1 MTHAT
6 AANTPLRTVTVLL
19 ALVGLLVLSTAPASA
34 HPFLRGHGEG
44 VGVGEVRVDSLATIT
59 LDLAHGCGTEAA
71 GAGADTLEVALE
83 VPEWLR
89 IVEIAEREGYDHE
102 VEVADGRVEV
112 VTWVDAGGAEPA
124 PTFDLDVVATGEA
137 GETRYL
143 AVFQGCAEQSY
154 RWIGTPE
161 EPADDPAVRVR
172 LIAADPDS
180 PAPPEEPF
188 EDPAAE
194 EDATGEDAAE
204 EAVVDEAVDEPVTT
218 EEEAAEPDEPADADE
233 DLEVQE
239 EAAEPD
245 AADEED
251 GVAEES
257 AAAAG
262 EPDGGVSPWLWGLLA
277 LLVGAGVVALWLRSR
292 SRAGAPADQA

>member
-6 AANTPLRTVTVLL
+6 TPTIPLRTVTVLL

-71 GAGADTLEVALE
+71 GEGADTLEVALE

-112 VTWVDAGGAEPA
+112 VTWVEAGGAEPA

-194 EDATGEDAAE
+194 EDASEEDTA
-204 EAVVDEAVDEPVTT
+204 DEAVDEPAPT
-218 EEEAAEPDEPADADE
+218 EDAAQEPDEPAEADE
-233 DLEVQE
+233 DAEVQE
-239 EAAEPD
+239 EAAEPE
-245 AADEED
+245 ATDEED
-251 GVAEES
+251 GAAAES
-257 AAAAG
+257 AAATG
-262 EPDGGVSPWLWGLLA
+262 EPEGGVSPLVWVLLA

-292 SRAGAPADQA
+292 SREEAPADQA

>member
-6 AANTPLRTVTVLL
+6 TPTIPLRTVTVLL

-71 GAGADTLEVALE
+71 GEGADTLEVALE

-194 EDATGEDAAE
+194 EDAAE
-204 EAVVDEAVDEPVTT
+204 EDTADEAVDEPAPT
-218 EEEAAEPDEPADADE
+218 EDAAQEPDEPAEADE
-233 DLEVQE
+233 DAEVQE
-239 EAAEPD
+239 EAAEPE
-245 AADEED
+245 ATDEED
-251 GVAEES
+251 GAAAES
-257 AAAAG
+257 AAATG
-262 EPDGGVSPWLWGLLA
+262 EPEGGVSPLVWGLLA

-292 SRAGAPADQA
+292 SREEAPADQA

>member
-6 AANTPLRTVTVLL
+6 TPNAPLRTVTVLL
-19 ALVGLLVLSTAPASA
+19 ALVGLVLLSTAPASA

-71 GAGADTLEVALE
+71 GEGADTLEVALE
-83 VPEWLR
+83 VPAWLR
-89 IVEIAEREGYDHE
+89 IVEIAEHEGYDHE

-112 VTWVDAGGAEPA
+112 VTWVEAGGAEPA
-124 PTFDLDVVATGEA
+124 PTFDLDVVASGEA

-143 AVFQGCAEQSY
+143 RVFQGCAEQRY

-180 PAPPEEPF
+180 PAPPAGPF
-188 EDPAAE
+188 EDPAAEDPAAE
-194 EDATGEDAAE
+194 EDAAGEDAAN
-204 EAVVDEAVDEPVTT
+204 EAVEDPSPTG
-218 EEEAAEPDEPADADE
+218 EAAQEPDEPVDGDE
-233 DLEVQE
+233 DAGGQE
-239 EAAEPD
+239 EAAEPEATD
-245 AADEED
+245 DDD
-251 GVAEES
+251 GVAEEPV
-257 AAAAG
+257 AAAG
-262 EPDGGVSPWLWGLLA
+262 EQAGGVSPWLWGLFA
-277 LLVGAGVVALWLRSR
+277 LLVGTGGMALWLRSR
-292 SRAGAPADQA
+292 AGAAADQG